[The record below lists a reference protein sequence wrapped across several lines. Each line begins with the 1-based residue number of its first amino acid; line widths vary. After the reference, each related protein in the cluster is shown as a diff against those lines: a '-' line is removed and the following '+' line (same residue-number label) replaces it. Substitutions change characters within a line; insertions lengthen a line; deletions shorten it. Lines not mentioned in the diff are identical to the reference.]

1 VVAAAIAVLC
11 DIAITDLRTF
21 KIYNSRVLLLLLL
34 YGLFA
39 AITRSPYEI
48 LSDIVLALVIF
59 GILFLFYLKSVVGGG
74 DVKLVPVAA
83 LFVGAHSA
91 LPFSV
96 LLLAFTGLHLLA
108 TRMNWVPT
116 LAIGDKRAISY
127 APSIA
132 AALICVIVLDCL

>member
-1 VVAAAIAVLC
+1 ML
-11 DIAITDLRTF
+11 F
-21 KIYNSRVLLLLLL
+21 LLLL
-34 YGLFA
+34 YGVFA

-48 LSDIVLALVIF
+48 LSDILLGLCIF
-59 GILFLFYLKSVVGGG
+59 GFLILFYRKGVIGGG

-83 LFVGAHSA
+83 LFVGTHSA

-96 LLLAFTGLHLLA
+96 LLLAFTSLHLLA

-116 LAIGDKRAISY
+116 LAIGKRRAISY

-132 AALICVIVLDCL
+132 AALVCVIVIDCF

>member
-1 VVAAAIAVLC
+1 M
-11 DIAITDLRTF
+11 
-21 KIYNSRVLLLLLL
+21 LLLLSL

-48 LSDIVLALVIF
+48 ISNIVLGLIIF
-59 GILFLFYLKSVVGGG
+59 GFLLLFYLKGAVGGG

-83 LFVGAHSA
+83 LFVGTHSA

-96 LLLAFTGLHLLA
+96 LLLGFTGLHLLA
-108 TRMNWVPT
+108 TRTNLVPT
-116 LAIGDKRAISY
+116 LAIGDRRAISY

-132 AALICVIVLDCL
+132 AALICVIILDCL